1 MLKKF
6 FIILSLLLLNNCATS
21 GTALLGP
28 IFTGAKTGSIYQAS
42 ISYGS
47 NKIINQLKDS
57 EIITSFNNKNNQSV
71 SKLRNNDLIN
81 IPYTTDDPIILLSY
95 KVDQINF
102 SEISEI
108 EHLP

>member
-6 FIILSLLLLNNCATS
+6 LIILSLLLLNNCATS

-47 NKIINQLKDS
+47 NKIINQIKDS
-57 EIITSFNNKNNQSV
+57 EIIASLNNMNNLNV
-71 SKLRNNDLIN
+71 SNLGNSDLVN
-81 IPYTTDDPIILLSY
+81 IPYTTNDPIILISY

-102 SEISEI
+102 SDISEI